1 MPARAC
7 VCLRVSVCVY
17 VSACVCLS
25 VCLSFCLSAC
35 LSLCPSIWRSV
46 CLRRSRERSARCVS
60 VCVLTQSAPRASGT
74 WRRARWTAHGGAAAC
89 MHVHVV
95 SARLHLPPAKSDPI
109 RRQDRAR
116 DNRAMRTV
124 AKQPH
129 LYMPLPTPST
139 NCSCPRLQEKD
150 LYFRGMMF
158 VKRLM
163 CFSILFKKLH
173 NAG

>member
-1 MPARAC
+1 MVRQTLAVHSGPLGALLARVHTRAC
-7 VCLRVSVCVY
+7 VRLCACASTVCACRVLCVRTPRERMSVCATGSRNMASRSLDCTLVVIALINARIVSFCFTHSFRLRV
-17 VSACVCLS
+17 
-25 VCLSFCLSAC
+25 
-35 LSLCPSIWRSV
+35 
-46 CLRRSRERSARCVS
+46 
-60 VCVLTQSAPRASGT
+60 
-74 WRRARWTAHGGAAAC
+74 
-89 MHVHVV
+89 
-95 SARLHLPPAKSDPI
+95 PPVKSDPI

-150 LYFRGMMF
+150 LCFRGMML

-163 CFSILFKKLH
+163 RFSILFKELFM
-173 NAG
+173 

>member
-1 MPARAC
+1 MLWSDRLWLFTLGRLGHCLRAFTRVHACAC
-7 VCLRVSVCVY
+7 VPVLPLCVRVVCSVCELLG
-17 VSACVCLS
+17 SACQS
-25 VCLSFCLSAC
+25 V
-35 LSLCPSIWRSV
+35 
-46 CLRRSRERSARCVS
+46 
-60 VCVLTQSAPRASGT
+60 PRAVGT

-89 MHVHVV
+89 KICFLLLARHVM

-150 LYFRGMMF
+150 LCFRGMML

-163 CFSILFKKLH
+163 CFSILFKKLFMLSLDCV
-173 NAG
+173 NN

>member
-1 MPARAC
+1 MRAPVCLCFHC
-7 VCLRVSVCVY
+7 VCVSCALCANSSGAYVSLCHGQSEHGVALAGLHTAARRHARFVVIALINARIVSFFFTHSFRLRV
-17 VSACVCLS
+17 
-25 VCLSFCLSAC
+25 
-35 LSLCPSIWRSV
+35 
-46 CLRRSRERSARCVS
+46 
-60 VCVLTQSAPRASGT
+60 
-74 WRRARWTAHGGAAAC
+74 
-89 MHVHVV
+89 
-95 SARLHLPPAKSDPI
+95 PPVKSDPI

-150 LYFRGMMF
+150 LCFRGMML

-163 CFSILFKKLH
+163 CFSILFKTLFMLSLDCV
-173 NAG
+173 NN

>member
-1 MPARAC
+1 MVRQTLAVHSGPLGALLARVHARAC
-7 VCLRVSVCVY
+7 VRVCACASTVCACRVLCVRTPRERMSVCATGGRHMA
-17 VSACVCLS
+17 SR
-25 VCLSFCLSAC
+25 
-35 LSLCPSIWRSV
+35 SLDRTRQRGG
-46 CLRRSRERSARCVS
+46 LQNLFLLLAR
-60 VCVLTQSAPRASGT
+60 
-74 WRRARWTAHGGAAAC
+74 
-89 MHVHVV
+89 HVM

-150 LYFRGMMF
+150 LCFRGMML
-158 VKRLM
+158 VKHLM
-163 CFSILFKKLH
+163 CPSILFKKLFMLSSGCV
-173 NAG
+173 NN